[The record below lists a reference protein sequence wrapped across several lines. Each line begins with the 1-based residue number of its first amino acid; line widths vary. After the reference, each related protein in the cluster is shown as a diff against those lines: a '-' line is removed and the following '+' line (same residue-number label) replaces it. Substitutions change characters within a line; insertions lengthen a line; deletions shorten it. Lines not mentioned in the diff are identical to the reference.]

1 MGTTLASHR
10 FTDQQLTEIVQ
21 EVIANARQRQ
31 ETYLQRAAPL
41 NPIQHEA
48 LRAFFPPGVL
58 EVVRILELKNEHLPN
73 PAYQKR
79 AQTRGY
85 RLMLDFRHMPD
96 ITHPQL
102 VIFQEKLSLRLL
114 FHAMVT

>member
-41 NPIQHEA
+41 NPIQREA

-73 PAYQKR
+73 HAYQKR
-79 AQTRGY
+79 AQTRG
-85 RLMLDFRHMPD
+85 
-96 ITHPQL
+96 
-102 VIFQEKLSLRLL
+102 
-114 FHAMVT
+114 